1 MKKQKT
7 DFIKFTQRW
16 GILSLISLAL
26 VLIGFEIVTT
36 YLDFN
41 FRSNKTR
48 EEFISQQQALIKQEV
63 NHAVDFID
71 YKTLFVDSVDE
82 NTKKELLET
91 INLIRF
97 GKEGYVF
104 VNRFNGDALVSNG
117 NIFSGEKKLWEVF
130 PKDVKKTKALFE
142 MEYNAAQKPE
152 GDFIYYSFAKLT
164 DSTKESPKVSFIYG
178 IPSLQW
184 LVGAGVYLDDV
195 EKDIALMKSILIDHI
210 LINMIYTIV
219 IVIVI
224 IAFFLLLIN
233 IQFKKLKNDF
243 DQFNLFFKEAA
254 YEDEPIKL
262 EKIKF
267 SNFEEMA
274 KNANIMLND
283 KMVAQQEVRDEKEQL
298 FVTIRSV
305 GDGLI
310 TTDNTGKVELMNT
323 VAEKLTG
330 WSNEEAK
337 GKELNNVFNIVNENT
352 RKQVENPV
360 GRAIAENIIIGL
372 ANHTILISKDGTEYN
387 IADSAAPIKDTNN
400 NIRGVVLVFRDITE
414 EYKIQEE
421 LRQSEIRYNRLSDLT
436 YEGILIHKN
445 GIAIDVNSALERISG
460 YTAEELIGKNII
472 QLLVLKKYH
481 KILFQNMQSEVI
493 APYEIEGIRKDGL
506 IAKLE
511 IESQN
516 IGYKLGS
523 ENIRVTAIRDITE
536 KSKMLDDLVESKKKA
551 ENASKLKSVFLAQ
564 MSHEIRTP
572 INALVSMSSLLRYD
586 FEDEANQDQL
596 MSFEI
601 IDRAGG
607 RIIRTVD
614 LLLNLSEI
622 QTGTYEINSTL
633 FNLYVDV
640 LSLVI
645 AGNKSLA
652 EKKKIK
658 LNLNSTSIDS
668 DMLADY
674 YTVNQIFV
682 QLIDNAIK
690 YTKEGEVC
698 VTIDKNELG
707 QLVVE
712 IKDSGIG
719 IEEEYLPKL
728 FEPFSQ
734 EEMGY
739 TRQYEGNGIGMALV
753 KEYCKLNNA
762 EIKVE
767 SKKGVGTIFRVVF
780 N

>member
-1 MKKQKT
+1 
-7 DFIKFTQRW
+7 
-16 GILSLISLAL
+16 
-26 VLIGFEIVTT
+26 
-36 YLDFN
+36 
-41 FRSNKTR
+41 
-48 EEFISQQQALIKQEV
+48 
-63 NHAVDFID
+63 
-71 YKTLFVDSVDE
+71 
-82 NTKKELLET
+82 
-91 INLIRF
+91 
-97 GKEGYVF
+97 
-104 VNRFNGDALVSNG
+104 
-117 NIFSGEKKLWEVF
+117 
-130 PKDVKKTKALFE
+130 
-142 MEYNAAQKPE
+142 
-152 GDFIYYSFAKLT
+152 
-164 DSTKESPKVSFIYG
+164 
-178 IPSLQW
+178 
-184 LVGAGVYLDDV
+184 
-195 EKDIALMKSILIDHI
+195 
-210 LINMIYTIV
+210 
-219 IVIVI
+219 
-224 IAFFLLLIN
+224 
-233 IQFKKLKNDF
+233 
-243 DQFNLFFKEAA
+243 
-254 YEDEPIKL
+254 
-262 EKIKF
+262 
-267 SNFEEMA
+267 MA

-414 EYKIQEE
+414 EYKNQEE

-780 N
+780 NG